1 MMYSTQ
7 EVGYYGINAD
17 KLLIQCNK
25 KTQNTKHNTHTLT
38 HISGFR
44 PFKFPLDQF
53 LNPLSSLEK
62 YYRVKNLQKTRVVDE
77 DEEFSQRCLTLV
89 FDNHSNWLEMGNM
102 HNHIKLIVMTT

>member
-7 EVGYYGINAD
+7 KVGYYGINAD

-25 KTQNTKHNTHTLT
+25 KTQNTTHTHT
-38 HISGFR
+38 HIHQVFR

-102 HNHIKLIVMTT
+102 HNHNKLIVMTT